1 MAMTKKQTF
10 AIVGGAVVLCVISG
24 LVGASIAGKFDVTWG
39 ENFEVDFGQSI
50 SIILSALGAILT
62 ALAIL
67 FAILAIVGWSTF
79 SAQVDSNVRRYIED
93 DFEKKG
99 PLFEEVVKDLTPK
112 LKEVL
117 KPELEAAMYQ
127 GVGPDE
133 GEDFEVDDDET
144 EGGVT

>member
-1 MAMTKKQTF
+1 MAMTKGQSF
-10 AIVGGAVVLCVISG
+10 AIVGGAVALCIVSG

-39 ENFEVDFGQSI
+39 ENFQVDFGQSI

-67 FAILAIVGWSTF
+67 FAVLAIVGWSTF
-79 SAQVDSNVRRYIED
+79 SAQVDSNVRRYIEE
-93 DFEKKG
+93 DFKRRG
-99 PLFEEVVKDLTPK
+99 PLFEEVVKDLSPK

-133 GEDFEVDDDET
+133 GEDFEVNDEET
-144 EGGVT
+144 EGTVS